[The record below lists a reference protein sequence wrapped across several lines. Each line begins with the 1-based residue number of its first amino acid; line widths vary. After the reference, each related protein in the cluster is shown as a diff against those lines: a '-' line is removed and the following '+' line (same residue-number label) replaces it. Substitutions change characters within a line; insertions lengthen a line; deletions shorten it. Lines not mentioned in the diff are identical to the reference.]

1 MSEYKQD
8 MLFQLFQH
16 NVITITK
23 YSKAAMSVAFI
34 VLPMAEFPPI
44 RLVFHILHEI
54 CECLKIKV
62 HI

>member
-1 MSEYKQD
+1 MLTANSYMSEYKQD
-8 MLFQLFQH
+8 TRFQLFQH
-16 NVITITK
+16 DVITVT
-23 YSKAAMSVAFI
+23 VAFA
-34 VLPMAEFPPI
+34 VLLMAEFPPI